1 MSNFL
6 SHLVTRSFGAATGI
20 RPRVASLFEP
30 ATRLPGAF
38 VDPGDG
44 NPASESIAVQ
54 GAAETAGPDEEPEV
68 NSGKNSEAPRRTGR
82 RSSFRLAGSPP
93 AGDPS
98 QEGFQAESELRSTRG
113 TIQRSP
119 NLAPAD
125 HADGAFR
132 SVEKALL
139 AASSYSQETLV
150 VSSQAESKTWPAT
163 PMVVPLDHKISMEQ
177 ERSAPP
183 ALRPAIVPDGKSV
196 SREGSRER
204 SKDAAI
210 PLSAQN
216 AAQQAALLSN
226 LVNHHAA
233 SRPANARAKQQSSL
247 KFEGAQP
254 EAEPSIYVTIGRVE
268 VRAELAG
275 HATGR
280 AERKPSPVMGLE
292 EYLRC
297 RAKRG
302 GE

>member
-68 NSGKNSEAPRRTGR
+68 NSSKNLEAPRRTGR
-82 RSSFRLAGSPP
+82 RSSLRLAGSSP

-98 QEGFQAESELRSTRG
+98 QEGLQAESERRSTRG
-113 TIQRSP
+113 TIQQSP

-125 HADGAFR
+125 HVDGAFR
-132 SVEKALL
+132 SEEKGFLSAN
-139 AASSYSQETLV
+139 SSSQETLV
-150 VSSQAESKTWPAT
+150 VPSQAESKTLPAT
-163 PMVVPLDHKISMEQ
+163 PRIVPLDHKIGMEQ
-177 ERSAPP
+177 ERCAPP
-183 ALRPAIVPDGKSV
+183 VPRPAIVPDGESV
-196 SREGSRER
+196 SRER
-204 SKDAAI
+204 SQDAAA

-233 SRPANARAKQQSSL
+233 SRRANARAKQQASL
-247 KFEGAQP
+247 KPEGRQP
-254 EAEPSIYVTIGRVE
+254 EAEPSIHVTIGRVE
-268 VRAELAG
+268 VRAELAN
-275 HATGR
+275 HATAR

-292 EYLRC
+292 EYLRR

>member
-6 SHLVTRSFGAATGI
+6 SHLVTRSFGPAAGI

-54 GAAETAGPDEEPEV
+54 GAAETAGPDEGSEV
-68 NSGKNSEAPRRTGR
+68 NSSENSEATRRTGR
-82 RSSFRLAGSPP
+82 RSSFRLAGSSP

-98 QEGFQAESELRSTRG
+98 QEGFQAESGRRSTRG
-113 TIQRSP
+113 TIQQSP

-125 HADGAFR
+125 HVGGAFR
-132 SVEKALL
+132 SEEKSLL
-139 AASSYSQETLV
+139 AVSSNSQETLV
-150 VSSQAESKTWPAT
+150 VPSQAESKTLPAT
-163 PMVVPLDHKISMEQ
+163 PMIVPLEHKISMEQ

-183 ALRPAIVPDGKSV
+183 LPRPAIVPDGESV
-196 SREGSRER
+196 SRER

-226 LVNHHAA
+226 LVNRHAV
-233 SRPANARAKQQSSL
+233 SPPANARAKQQSSL
-247 KFEGAQP
+247 KLEGRQP
-254 EAEPSIYVTIGRVE
+254 EAEPSIHVTIGRVE

-275 HATGR
+275 HASGR

-292 EYLRC
+292 EYLRR